1 MGLAGFTLADRLGA
15 KSSPCSVAGCT
26 RTWISIAGGK
36 GAKLGGRGA
45 ADPNDPASSMCDPC
59 REKFARVKDVE
70 RPCDRPGCHGT
81 WTWPA
86 MAQLEAFAA
95 GKQPPR
101 GMCADCETKLAALED
116 QPLPCLVPGCTRQA
130 LFTRRAQLLAG
141 APETTPETPALRCVQ
156 CEAVYRKLKDR
167 QVGCGINGCKQKW
180 TWSPDEQIQ
189 AYAQGLSNDPPRRM
203 CETCKAAFGGIA
215 DREIRCRT
223 SGCKNTW
230 TWARGDQLDACLAG
244 KPTPKAPH
252 RMCER
257 CIGLYQNLKDVERP
271 CRRAGC
277 KRTWTDKRGG
287 QLARAVRGK
296 TGDPYPQY
304 CEICAKEMGD
314 LEDRQVPCKTENCEG
329 TWTWTK
335 QAQLAAGVRP
345 EPKVEETIEDKAGQE
360 QVATAPAVEAADA
373 PAPTTPPEASAI
385 NAEAPASAAVAPAS
399 AAVAPASANGDRS
412 GGKRGRNKKKRRRE
426 IRPPERVCPS
436 CSDFLKDKKTIE
448 IPCQTCRTPIYWPPE
463 SQLQTHLGAWAAPAM
478 CGACKRDAIEA
489 ARTIEREAL
498 RAAATAAQPGA
509 QVVATEPEVPS
520 EPSPEAN

>member
-59 REKFARVKDVE
+59 REKFARVKDAE
-70 RPCDRPGCHGT
+70 RPCDRPGCDGT

-86 MAQLEAFAA
+86 KAQLEAFATN
-95 GKQPPR
+95 KQPPR
-101 GMCADCETKLAALED
+101 GMCAACEGKLASLED
-116 QPLPCLVPGCTRQA
+116 KPLPCIVPGCTRQA
-130 LFTRRAQLLAG
+130 VFTRRAQLLAG
-141 APETTPETPALRCVQ
+141 APETTLEAPALRCVQ
-156 CEAVYRKLKDR
+156 CESVYRKLKDR

-180 TWSPDEQIQ
+180 TWSADEQIQ

-203 CETCKAAFGGIA
+203 CESCKAAFGAIA

-257 CIGLYQNLKDVERP
+257 CIGLYQSIKDVERP
-271 CRRAGC
+271 CRRSGC

-314 LEDRQVPCKTENCEG
+314 LEDRQVPCKNENCEG
-329 TWTWTK
+329 TWTWSK

-345 EPKVEETIEDKAGQE
+345 EPRVERSSRSQDRRGAGARRARSGR
-360 QVATAPAVEAADA
+360 V
-373 PAPTTPPEASAI
+373 
-385 NAEAPASAAVAPAS
+385 
-399 AAVAPASANGDRS
+399 GDRARDVGS
-412 GGKRGRNKKKRRRE
+412 HRRG
-426 IRPPERVCPS
+426 
-436 CSDFLKDKKTIE
+436 
-448 IPCQTCRTPIYWPPE
+448 
-463 SQLQTHLGAWAAPAM
+463 
-478 CGACKRDAIEA
+478 
-489 ARTIEREAL
+489 
-498 RAAATAAQPGA
+498 GA
-509 QVVATEPEVPS
+509 QRS
-520 EPSPEAN
+520 RQRHR